1 MFRLNVKCIHIIV
14 CFDKTG
20 HFLCLWL
27 VNPEIL
33 LVVYLLTL
41 NEIHHIYDYNFDYYD
56 EERRRR
62 RGSSNGWL

>member
-1 MFRLNVKCIHIIV
+1 MPPKIV
-14 CFDKTG
+14 LPPLFYYLD
-20 HFLCLWL
+20 
-27 VNPEIL
+27 PEIL

-62 RGSSNGWL
+62 GSSNGWL